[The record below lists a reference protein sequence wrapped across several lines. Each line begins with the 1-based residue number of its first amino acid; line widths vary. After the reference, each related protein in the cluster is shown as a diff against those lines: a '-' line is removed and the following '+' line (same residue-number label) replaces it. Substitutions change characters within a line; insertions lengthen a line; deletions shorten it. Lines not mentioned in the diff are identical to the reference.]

1 MNYAEY
7 SLALCA
13 MLAAPM
19 KSDVTTAEFALVAM
33 TRAVEA
39 GALLPVDEGLK
50 RLGVPVLDRFPVAVP
65 RSLADCRTVVT
76 YRISVPDVDAL
87 RAAMSTLSAT
97 HPIDVVLL
105 TKATRVQRYRL
116 AVFDMDSTLIR
127 CEVIDELARYAGVG
141 AEVAAITD
149 RAMAG
154 ELDFRG
160 SYAERLALLR
170 GLDAAMID
178 RVADSLPVMEGV
190 PELIATLRG
199 RGVAT
204 AILSGGFT
212 PFAERLQQRFGFDSV
227 FANALEI
234 EDGRLTGVP
243 REPVVDAVAKKE
255 AMLRLADQLGIGT
268 SEVIAVGDGANDL
281 PMLKAAGLAVAFEA
295 KPTVREQITNRI
307 DHIGLDGVLYLLGSQ
322 GEWSDA

>member
-1 MNYAEY
+1 MN
-7 SLALCA
+7 
-13 MLAAPM
+13 
-19 KSDVTTAEFALVAM
+19 SDVTTAEFALIAM

-39 GALLPVDEGLK
+39 GALLPVDEGLR

-76 YRISVPDVDAL
+76 YRVSVPDVDAL
-87 RAAMSTLSAT
+87 RAAMSTLSAS
-97 HPIDVVLL
+97 HPIDVVVL

-127 CEVIDELARYAGVG
+127 CEVIDELARHAGVG
-141 AEVAAITD
+141 PAVAAITD

-154 ELDFRG
+154 ELDFRS
-160 SYAERLALLR
+160 SYSERLALLR

-212 PFAERLQQRFGFDSV
+212 PFAERLQSRFGFDSV
-227 FANALEI
+227 LANILDTE
-234 EDGRLTGVP
+234 EGRLTGVP
-243 REPVVDAVAKKE
+243 REPIIDATAKKE

-268 SEVIAVGDGANDL
+268 DQVIAVGDGANDL
-281 PMLKAAGLAVAFEA
+281 PMLKAAGLAVAFEP
-295 KPTVREQITNRI
+295 KPAVREQITTRI
-307 DHIGLDGVLYLLGSQ
+307 DRVGLDGVLYLLGSR
-322 GEWSDA
+322 GEWSDE